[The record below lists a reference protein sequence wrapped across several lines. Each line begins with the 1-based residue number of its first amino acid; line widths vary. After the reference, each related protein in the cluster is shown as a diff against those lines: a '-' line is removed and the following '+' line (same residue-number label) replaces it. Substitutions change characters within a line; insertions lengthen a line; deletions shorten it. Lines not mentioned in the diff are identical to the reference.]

1 MEGKDYNCI
10 INNGKFLRAKEEI
23 FVRSGLRRS

>member
-10 INNGKFLRAKEEI
+10 TNNDKFLRVKEEI
-23 FVRSGLRRS
+23 FERSGLRRS